1 MPATPHHPAAAK
13 LRRLYA
19 GLAIA
24 VFLLE
29 CMVATMFA
37 PIHFIRGSM
46 SDYLVVILIYFG
58 IRTFYLARPW
68 RLATGV
74 FLFAA
79 MIEIGQYYH
88 LADRLG
94 TAHRGLIRL
103 LLGNVFSLQDI
114 LMYLLGSV
122 SALLLDTFILRRC
135 AQASAT
141 EQR

>member
-1 MPATPHHPAAAK
+1 M
-13 LRRLYA
+13 
-19 GLAIA
+19 A

-29 CMVATMFA
+29 CMVATLLA

-58 IRTFYLARPW
+58 IRIFYLARPW

-88 LADRLG
+88 LADYFG
-94 TAHRGLIRL
+94 PENRGLARL

-122 SALLLDTFILRRC
+122 SALVLDTFILRRY
-135 AQASAT
+135 AQASTA
-141 EQR
+141 EKH

>member
-1 MPATPHHPAAAK
+1 MLATPEHVSSAK
-13 LRRLYA
+13 LRCLYA
-19 GLAIA
+19 GLACA

-29 CMVATMFA
+29 CLVATLFV

-58 IRTFYLARPW
+58 IRTCYLAKPW
-68 RLATGV
+68 HLATGV
-74 FLFAA
+74 FLFAT
-79 MIEIGQYYH
+79 MIEVGQYYH

-94 TAHRGLIRL
+94 AAHRGLARL

-122 SALLLDTFILRRC
+122 SALLLDTFILRRYVH
-135 AQASAT
+135 ASAT
-141 EQR
+141 EKH

>member
-1 MPATPHHPAAAK
+1 MPATPQHAASAK

-19 GLAIA
+19 GLACA

-29 CMVATMFA
+29 CLVATLFV
-37 PIHFIRGSM
+37 PVHFIRGSM
-46 SDYLVVILIYFG
+46 SDYLVVILIYFS
-58 IRTFYLARPW
+58 IRIFYLAQPW

-74 FLFAA
+74 FLFAT

-94 TAHRGLIRL
+94 TAHRGLMRL

-122 SALLLDTFILRRC
+122 SALLLDTFILRRY

-141 EQR
+141 EKH